1 MDQLPDDFAESLA
14 QVLEPGQ
21 HKRIAEI
28 IEAATQ
34 LDDKGLQT
42 FLEKFAARVRA
53 SPAPIKP
60 EELLRFLRASER
72 GGLSTAT

>member
-21 HKRIAEI
+21 QDRIAEI

-34 LDDKGLQT
+34 LDDKGLQA
-42 FLEKFAARVRA
+42 FLQKFAARVRS

-60 EELLRFLRASER
+60 EELLRLLHAAER
-72 GGLSTAT
+72 GGQSTAT

>member
-14 QVLEPGQ
+14 QVVEPGQ
-21 HKRIAEI
+21 QDRIAEI

-34 LDDKGLQT
+34 LDDKGLQA
-42 FLEKFAARVRA
+42 FLQKVASRVRA

-60 EELLRFLRASER
+60 EELLRFLRAAER
-72 GGLSTAT
+72 GGQSTAT

>member
-1 MDQLPDDFAESLA
+1 VDQLPDDFAESLA

-21 HKRIAEI
+21 QERIAEI

-34 LDDKGLQT
+34 LDDKGLQS
-42 FLEKFAARVRA
+42 FLEKFASRVRA

-72 GGLSTAT
+72 DGPSTAT

>member
-1 MDQLPDDFAESLA
+1 VDQLPDDFAESLA

-21 HKRIAEI
+21 QERITEI

-34 LDDKGLQT
+34 LDDKGLQS

-60 EELLRFLRASER
+60 EELLRFLRASEPD
-72 GGLSTAT
+72 GHSTAT

>member
-14 QVLEPGQ
+14 QMLEPGQ
-21 HKRIAEI
+21 QERIAEI

-34 LDDKGLQT
+34 LGDEGLQV

-53 SPAPIKP
+53 SSAPIKP
-60 EELLRFLRASER
+60 EELLRFLRASET
-72 GGLSTAT
+72 GGQSTAT